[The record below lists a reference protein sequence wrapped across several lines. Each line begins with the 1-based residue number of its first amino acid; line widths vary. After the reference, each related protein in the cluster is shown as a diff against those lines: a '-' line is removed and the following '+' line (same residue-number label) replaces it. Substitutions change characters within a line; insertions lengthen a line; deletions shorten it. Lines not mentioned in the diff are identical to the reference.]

1 MTGSLGSWTLV
12 LALHACMF
20 ACVCGVPSTLDPQGN
35 VYVPGHPNI
44 IMKPQGGHV
53 GFGGAPSPDAM
64 VSVTGD
70 AEFSGGVRISYSEG
84 NCNAQNEKKMRRSA
98 LGGKVEYCDGTAWM
112 EMTEKTPINNLGD
125 LMVSNQA
132 DQCTSLYATNPSW
145 ESLVPFYWSLSD
157 PTTGE
162 EKVVCCGG
170 EGKCPTSCRD
180 GILNGDEEKVDCGG
194 SCNNCECTAGKVKDC
209 AGVCTPRQYK
219 GDGLCDKMFE
229 CQPHEWDAG
238 DCDAA
243 STTAF
248 AIVECLVALVDAVEV
263 CGATHAGDPEHI
275 VFNSTVTYCGEEGCV
290 ASLQKLSVLA
300 PGCPYDLPAPYGKFP
315 SEDEVLNVRAECSM
329 LESCRAIKGHDI
341 TKPSGKYMILVS
353 GETTG
358 VTWRRFQEVY
368 CDMETYGGGWT
379 LIGKTRKGDYAE
391 MTEREYFEM
400 IANPIENVNVQLLVD
415 AAPVGARG
423 DDGNHQGMAFFNR
436 EVTNSFVYSD
446 TRGSFTV
453 RVDVNGYG
461 SAKDGRYLMKRTVDA
476 SSFDLWLAIRDATVW
491 GDTTNM
497 TLGEQ
502 GDGGSVAV
510 NGFGSRFILRK
521 ISASADPSTDFDP
534 IMNDFTHESAV
545 PAGEPDH
552 SYMCWG
558 RRLIHVLGNPLYVC
572 RKMGLLCDGY
582 GDEDDLWMVTS
593 DPEQR
598 AFKTDG
604 ENGETANIWVR

>member
-1 MTGSLGSWTLV
+1 MWDACTDAWLRILSDKEGDVCMAEAKRIACPTLV
-12 LALHACMF
+12 R
-20 ACVCGVPSTLDPQGN
+20 GPP
-35 VYVPGHPNI
+35 PHP
-44 IMKPQGGHV
+44 PPPLQ
-53 GFGGAPSPDAM
+53 P
-64 VSVTGD
+64 
-70 AEFSGGVRISYSEG
+70 R
-84 NCNAQNEKKMRRSA
+84 
-98 LGGKVEYCDGTAWM
+98 
-112 EMTEKTPINNLGD
+112 
-125 LMVSNQA
+125 
-132 DQCTSLYATNPSW
+132 
-145 ESLVPFYWSLSD
+145 LSD
-157 PTTGE
+157 SGRS
-162 EKVVCCGG
+162 
-170 EGKCPTSCRD
+170 SC
-180 GILNGDEEKVDCGG
+180 
-194 SCNNCECTAGKVKDC
+194 A
-209 AGVCTPRQYK
+209 PRQ
-219 GDGLCDKMFE
+219 
-229 CQPHEWDAG
+229 
-238 DCDAA
+238 
-243 STTAF
+243 
-248 AIVECLVALVDAVEV
+248 
-263 CGATHAGDPEHI
+263 
-275 VFNSTVTYCGEEGCV
+275 
-290 ASLQKLSVLA
+290 
-300 PGCPYDLPAPYGKFP
+300 
-315 SEDEVLNVRAECSM
+315 AE
-329 LESCRAIKGHDI
+329 R
-341 TKPSGKYMILVS
+341 
-353 GETTG
+353 
-358 VTWRRFQEVY
+358 
-368 CDMETYGGGWT
+368 
-379 LIGKTRKGDYAE
+379 
-391 MTEREYFEM
+391 
-400 IANPIENVNVQLLVD
+400 VQLLVD

-521 ISASADPSTDFDP
+521 ISASADPSADFDP